1 MSKMINDTK
10 SKGLAFYYDEELFND
25 AWASE
30 VDPTS
35 LVLLE
40 SGVVVNDPIIESLI
54 SSGSN
59 YYTIPFYK
67 DLEGDPQ
74 KYDGMTDIVGEYTDS
89 GKQSGVVYGQAK
101 EFMDKIFVRDFTT
114 ANPMANIVARIG
126 RYWAKIDQKAVI
138 NVLEGI
144 FGITSDTEWN
154 KHTTN
159 IASKTTTVG
168 DTNKIGLTTLRDTA
182 VKALGENAD
191 SLSFAIMHSNVAN
204 TLSNLQVLNFFKYE
218 SNGMSYD
225 VRVARSG
232 NMLVLVSDQVPVKDS
247 ATATGEKEYTTYL
260 CGAGAILTAPA
271 PVEKPSD
278 YVYDP
283 ETAGGIEKLITR
295 RRKTYHPNGFTFTYH
310 EAKTTG
316 EGDSATTTYE
326 VKPLPTSIKPS
337 DLAVSANW
345 NLELNANNIRLA
357 RLITN
362 G

>member
-25 AWASE
+25 AWDSE

-40 SGVVVNDPIIESLI
+40 SGVVVNDPEIERMI
-54 SSGSN
+54 ASGGN

-67 DLEGDPQ
+67 DLEGEEQP
-74 KYDGMTDIVGEYTDS
+74 YDGITDVTSDYTDS
-89 GKQSGVVYGQAK
+89 GKQSGVVLGQMKGFANK
-101 EFMDKIFVRDFTT
+101 VFVRDFTT
-114 ANPMANIVARIG
+114 ADPMANIVARIG
-126 RYWAKIDQKAVI
+126 KYWAKIDQKTVI
-138 NVLEGI
+138 NVLEGV
-144 FGITSDTEWN
+144 FGITGNNDWN

-191 SLSFAIMHSNVAN
+191 VLSFAIMHSDVAN
-204 TLSNLQVLNFFKYE
+204 TLSNLQVLNFFKYN
-218 SNGMSYD
+218 SNGMEYD

-278 YVYDP
+278 YVYDAK
-283 ETAGGIEKLITR
+283 TAGGTEELITR

-310 EAKTTG
+310 EKKVTGSGENVTT
-316 EGDSATTTYE
+316 AYE
-326 VKPLPTSIKPS
+326 VADLPTTITKE
-337 DLAVSANW
+337 DYAVSANW
-345 NLELNANNIRLA
+345 ELKLKAENIRLA

>member
-1 MSKMINDTK
+1 MAKQINETK

-25 AWASE
+25 AWGNE

-40 SGVVVNDPIIESLI
+40 SGVVVNDPEIESQI
-54 SSGSN
+54 ANGGN

-67 DLEGDPQ
+67 DLEGDEQP
-74 KYDGMTDIVGEYTDS
+74 YDGETNITTDYTDS
-89 GKQSGVVYGQAK
+89 GKQSGVVLGQMK
-101 EFMDKIFVRDFTT
+101 SFGNKVFVRDFTT
-114 ANPMANIVARIG
+114 ADPMANIIARIG
-126 RYWAKIDQKAVI
+126 KYWAKIDQKTVI
-138 NVLEGI
+138 NVLKGI
-144 FGITSDTEWN
+144 FGITGNTEWS

-159 IASKTTTVG
+159 IATKTTTVAE
-168 DTNKIGLTTLRDTA
+168 TNKIGLTTLRDTA

-191 SLSFAIMHSNVAN
+191 VLSFAIMHSDVAN
-204 TLSNLQVLNFFKYE
+204 TLSNLQVLKFFTYQ
-218 SNGMSYD
+218 SGGMSYD

-232 NMLVLVSDQVPVKDS
+232 NMLVLVSDQVPVES
-247 ATATGEKEYTTYL
+247 SSTATGEKEYTTYL

-278 YVYDP
+278 FVYDAKL
-283 ETAGGIEKLITR
+283 AGGTEELITR

-310 EAKTTG
+310 EKKVTG
-316 EGDSATTTYE
+316 EGASATTTYE
-326 VKPLPTSIKPS
+326 VKPLPTTITKEDYALPQ
-337 DLAVSANW
+337 NW
-345 NLELNANNIRLA
+345 TLELRADNINLA